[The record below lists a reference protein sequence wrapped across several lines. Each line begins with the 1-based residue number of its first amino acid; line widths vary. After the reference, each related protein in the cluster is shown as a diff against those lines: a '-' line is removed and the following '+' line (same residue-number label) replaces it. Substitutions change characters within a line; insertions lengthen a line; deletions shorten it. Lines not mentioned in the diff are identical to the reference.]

1 MSHKK
6 LERWL
11 KAILIVLAVCGLI
24 FFGYI
29 IPVMKREY
37 FTDMAGTDVL
47 WITLYILAA
56 IPCYLVLWQGWG
68 IANRIGDNNSFCR
81 ENTAALKNIS
91 ALAMADTVYFFCIK
105 VAMLICGLTRTD
117 IIFMAMVI
125 IFIGVAISG
134 AAAILSHLVEKATA
148 IKEEN
153 EEII

>member
-6 LERWL
+6 LEHWL
-11 KAILIVLAVCGLI
+11 KSMLIILAVCGVI

-29 IPVMKREY
+29 IPVMKGEH
-37 FTDMAGTDVL
+37 FANIAGGSAL
-47 WITLYILAA
+47 WIALYMMTA
-56 IPCYLVLWQGWG
+56 IPCYIVLVKGWG
-68 IANRIGDNNSFCR
+68 IANRIGANNSFCR
-81 ENTAALKNIS
+81 ENTKALKSIS
-91 ALAMADTVYFFCIK
+91 TLAMVDTIYFFAVK

-125 IFIGVAISG
+125 IFIGIAISG

-148 IKEEN
+148 IREEN

>member
-1 MSHKK
+1 MSHKE

-11 KAILIVLAVCGLI
+11 KILLIVLAVCGLI

-29 IPVMKREY
+29 IPVMKREH
-37 FTDMAGTDVL
+37 FADMLGGHTL
-47 WITLYILAA
+47 WIVLYILTA
-56 IPCYLVLWQGWG
+56 IPCYLVLIEGWG
-68 IANRIGDNNSFCR
+68 IANRIGDNNSFCK

-91 ALAMADTVYFFCIK
+91 TLAMIDTVYFFCVK
-105 VAMLICGLTRTD
+105 VAMLVCGLTRTD
-117 IIFMAMVI
+117 IIFMAMII
-125 IFIGVAISG
+125 IFIGVAIWG